1 MKIENEWTAYLVRL
15 DLLVVFMMMVELVAV
30 SDNIPSVG
38 N

>member
-1 MKIENEWTAYLVRL
+1 MNGRLAYLVRL
-15 DLLVVFMMMVELVAV
+15 DLSVVFMMMVELVAV